1 MGFRAAWRYSRFAD
15 LLSPRLGRARPALY
29 GAGSPKL
36 PFRIP
41 TLQRL
46 FPTSDSLCGGD
57 NLSGRQKED
66 KVFDAVIEEIRFGT
80 KPAALV
86 TKRKVKAIA
95 YLSPE
100 VLIADLKRNCV
111 VVRSVVIKFF
121 QIRQAD

>member
-1 MGFRAAWRYSRFAD
+1 MAV
-15 LLSPRLGRARPALY
+15 ALHVTSY
-29 GAGSPKL
+29 
-36 PFRIP
+36 
-41 TLQRL
+41 LQTGVL
-46 FPTSDSLCGGD
+46 V
-57 NLSGRQKED
+57 NLSGLQKED

-121 QIRQAD
+121 QIRQAAGMRIVGDKRAII